1 MYSIEDRS
9 QVITIGGEEHKLIL
23 TTKATKDIT
32 KRYGGLEKL
41 GDKLLKNATMEE
53 SLGEVIWLIAL
64 LANQEILIHNLQHRD
79 EPKPLLTED
88 EIELL
93 TNPYELAEYK
103 DAIMA
108 AMLKGTKYVF
118 AGIGGFMGWF
128 LGGLDGFL
136 YALLM
141 FVVIDYATGLMAAF
155 VQKKVSSEVGFKDIC
170 KKVAIFC
177 LVGIGHVLDTQV
189 IQNGSVLRTAVIF
202 FYLSNEGISIIENV
216 ALIGLTVPKKLKEV
230 LEQLHEEADEK
241 KEDE

>member
-1 MYSIEDRS
+1 MGQYAGSDIVLESNSLLRAVFFIPKNKER
-9 QVITIGGEEHKLIL
+9 QVTVMRQAV
-23 TTKATKDIT
+23 TT
-32 KRYGGLEKL
+32 
-41 GDKLLKNATMEE
+41 M
-53 SLGEVIWLIAL
+53 
-64 LANQEILIHNLQHRD
+64 Q
-79 EPKPLLTED
+79 
-88 EIELL
+88 
-93 TNPYELAEYK
+93 
-103 DAIMA
+103 
-108 AMLKGTKYVF
+108 YVF

-155 VQKKVSSEVGFKDIC
+155 VQKKVSSEVGFKGIC

-216 ALIGLTVPKKLKEV
+216 DLFVITYKTAKTLDFTGIPAHSSNKLSAH
-230 LEQLHEEADEK
+230 LLSDHI
-241 KEDE
+241 

>member
-1 MYSIEDRS
+1 MGQYARS
-9 QVITIGGEEHKLIL
+9 DIVLESNSLLRAVFFIPKNKERQVTVMRQAV
-23 TTKATKDIT
+23 TT
-32 KRYGGLEKL
+32 
-41 GDKLLKNATMEE
+41 
-53 SLGEVIWLIAL
+53 V
-64 LANQEILIHNLQHRD
+64 Q
-79 EPKPLLTED
+79 
-88 EIELL
+88 
-93 TNPYELAEYK
+93 
-103 DAIMA
+103 
-108 AMLKGTKYVF
+108 YVF

-141 FVVIDYATGLMAAF
+141 FVVIDYVTGLMAAF
-155 VQKKVSSEVGFKDIC
+155 VQKKVSSEVGFKGIC

-189 IQNGSVLRTAVIF
+189 IQNGSVLRTADIF

-216 ALIGLTVPKKLKEV
+216 ALIGLPVPKKLKEV